1 MMKNF
6 TKGIFLLL
14 VQEFQGLSEFQR
26 KEEDFP
32 STIHLKQL
40 KACWLKRIKSLKEM
54 LVECDVISVKRGEL
68 YLKLIELELVGST
81 EDVEDPHL
89 IMNSILLSK
98 EQMEEKLDS
107 LKIASTKKFNNLNE
121 YSETE
126 VESWL
131 VCYVNKNDDI
141 EDTLHQLSMDFKDLE
156 NSLFDIKVRQEIM
169 VAPMREYIENWLK
182 NTLIKITESDQEEV
196 VATGQVVPTKE
207 SIKDIPTN
215 K

>member
-1 MMKNF
+1 
-6 TKGIFLLL
+6 L
-14 VQEFQGLSEFQR
+14 
-26 KEEDFP
+26 P

-54 LVECDVISVKRGEL
+54 LVNVMSLVSKRGEL

-107 LKIASTKKFNNLNE
+107 LKIASAEKFNNLTE
-121 YSETE
+121 YSETK

-131 VCYVNKNDDI
+131 VHYVNKNDDI
-141 EDTLHQLSMDFKDLE
+141 EDTLHQLSMDFKDIE

-182 NTLIKITESDQEEV
+182 NALIKITESDQEKKV
-196 VATGQVVPTKE
+196 TTSQKVPSKE
-207 SIKDIPTN
+207 SIKYIPTR